1 MFVLV
6 SSMEQQPEIMTPDQ
20 AAAYLQVSRDT
31 IYRYIRSGKLAASC
45 LGRSYRIPKRNLDL
59 LLWESRTQELPLR
72 EDH

>member
-1 MFVLV
+1 MTI
-6 SSMEQQPEIMTPDQ
+6 QPLTNIII
-20 AAAYLQVSRDT
+20 DT
-31 IYRYIRSGKLAASC
+31 IYRYIRSGKLAVSC

>member
-1 MFVLV
+1 
-6 SSMEQQPEIMTPDQ
+6 MTPDQ

-31 IYRYIRSGKLAASC
+31 IYRYIRSGKLAASR